1 MSLETAEL
9 IWVWLRGNQ
18 SYVEGTA
25 TFENNERAENPQNEN
40 DTQLQEEI
48 S

>member
-25 TFENNERAENPQNEN
+25 TFENNERAEKEN
-40 DTQLQEEI
+40 DTQSQEEI
-48 S
+48 N

>member
-18 SYVEGTA
+18 SYVGGTA
-25 TFENNERAENPQNEN
+25 TFENNERAEKEN
-40 DTQLQEEI
+40 DTQSQEEI